1 MWGVLCVKKKIVLI
15 YKECY
20 VRVKSSVVQVTSK
33 LWYIIDYLLL
43 LFKSN
48 LLPYNISLKIVMHY
62 ITPVLL
68 LSYFDQNNYRSRS

>member
-15 YKECY
+15 FKECY

-48 LLPYNISLKIVMHY
+48 LLPYNITVSKL
-62 ITPVLL
+62 
-68 LSYFDQNNYRSRS
+68 